1 MRPSSVKAMAFAF
14 LVVLSFTIALP
25 PAVHAATRNQTSEP
39 QIVRDRGE
47 DAVRALKRLLA
58 RLFGPGK
65 IVSTEHPVVPHP

>member
-14 LVVLSFTIALP
+14 LVVFTVTIAP
-25 PAVHAATRNQTSEP
+25 PVHAAPRNQTADP

-47 DAVRALKRLLA
+47 DALRALRRLLA